1 MGAAATMGA
10 GCAYIPHDEPVV
22 EKLPASAKAEI
33 DGDLVYFNWADYLAP
48 SVVRGFQKEYG
59 VKVIE
64 SNYDSMEGMYAKL
77 AAGNQYDI
85 VFPSGP
91 YDNADENGI
100 LLYIP
105 GHLAFFRNSDH
116 VVDEF
121 IKFPQVASYDGF
133 FQNEWMDS
141 CAPGKQ
147 VF

>member
-1 MGAAATMGA
+1 MDTFFGSFERNF
-10 GCAYIPHDEPVV
+10 PWDEA
-22 EKLPASAKAEI
+22 EK
-33 DGDLVYFNWADYLAP
+33 
-48 SVVRGFQKEYG
+48 
-59 VKVIE
+59 
-64 SNYDSMEGMYAKL
+64 
-77 AAGNQYDI
+77 YDI

-141 CAPGKQ
+141 GAPGKQ